1 MPKKIHD
8 RFLVLSVMLCL
19 IVNCGDNRAQ
29 NGGGSGDPVTNPTAP
44 SEPGVG
50 FGVSGLLF
58 NNNLVLYD
66 RARSDRLSFDL
77 VLIPQMYFT
86 NIEQDDFPVYGSFPR
101 TQIVSGGVKIDD
113 IAAIT
118 DPVLADTNE
127 IGILTDDSLVTGVTV
142 GDESRAYPH
151 NFLWWHEVINDNVN
165 GQRIS
170 VTYCPLT
177 ATGLV
182 FNTGTPRDR
191 LEMVPS
197 VEVTWGVWKSLHPD
211 TKVVAISNSP
221 RPLTVYPYGNYRTDN
236 NDIIFPVNQPIS
248 GRYPTKQM
256 VHGMLIGNTPR
267 AYSFSDL
274 ARKTVLNDQFA
285 GSNILVV
292 HDRESQLALS
302 FERDMNGQTLTF
314 SLIEEGTPFRLEDA
328 ETGSVWSVEGEA
340 ISGPLAGQRLGR
352 IQNAYNAFWFG
363 WTSFWPTSSVY
374 TP

>member
-1 MPKKIHD
+1 
-8 RFLVLSVMLCL
+8 
-19 IVNCGDNRAQ
+19 
-29 NGGGSGDPVTNPTAP
+29 
-44 SEPGVG
+44 
-50 FGVSGLLF
+50 
-58 NNNLVLYD
+58 
-66 RARSDRLSFDL
+66 
-77 VLIPQMYFT
+77 MYFT
-86 NIEQDDFPVYGSFPR
+86 NIDQSDFPVYGSFPR

-118 DPVLADTNE
+118 DPVLANANE
-127 IGILTDDSLVTGVTV
+127 IGILTDNSLVTGVTV
-142 GDESRAYPH
+142 ENESRAYPH
-151 NFLWWHEVINDNVN
+151 NFLWWHEIINDNVN
-165 GQRIS
+165 GQQIS

-182 FNTGTPRDR
+182 FNTETPRDE

-221 RPLTVYPYGNYRTDN
+221 RPLAVYPYGNYRTDN
-236 NDIIFPVNQPIS
+236 NDIIFPVNQPVS
-248 GRYPTKQM
+248 GRYATKQM
-256 VHGMLIGNTPR
+256 VHGLLIGNTPR

-274 ARKTVLNDQFA
+274 ASQTALNDQFA

-314 SLIEEGTPFRLEDA
+314 SVIEEGIPFRLEDA

-340 ISGPLAGQRLGR
+340 ISGPLAGQRLDR
-352 IQNAYNAFWFG
+352 IQNAYNAFWFA